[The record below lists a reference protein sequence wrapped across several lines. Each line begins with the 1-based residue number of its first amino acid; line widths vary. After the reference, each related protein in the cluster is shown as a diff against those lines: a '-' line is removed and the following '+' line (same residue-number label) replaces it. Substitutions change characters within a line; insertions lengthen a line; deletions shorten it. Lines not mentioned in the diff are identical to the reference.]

1 MNLALTRPRQ
11 AGATLSHPMG
21 EGLGEGRGCR
31 FMGTMR
37 ELVRGILTMNLGRA
51 ELRLGLDARQRVPT
65 RFRGS
70 MRE

>member
-21 EGLGEGRGCR
+21 EGQGEGRGCR

-37 ELVRGILTMNLGRA
+37 ELVRGVLTPTLPRCAA
-51 ELRLGLDARQRVPT
+51 ERETFCPT
-65 RFRGS
+65 HF
-70 MRE
+70 